1 MDPDLLPL
9 TVPGLHVLDLTLADQ
24 VLTLELAATAPDA
37 ACPLCGQSSIR
48 VHSHYARHPADLP
61 WADCVVHYV
70 LHVRRFFCGNAACR
84 RRIFAERFGPAL
96 RTYARRTSVLAT
108 RLQHLGLAV
117 GGAVGAT
124 IATLLAMPISP
135 STLLRLS
142 RQAALPA
149 RPTPRVLSID
159 DFAFRKGQTY
169 GTILVDL
176 ERHWP
181 VDLLSDREA
190 ATVAT
195 WLQAHPGVEIIS
207 RDRANAYGQAATL
220 GAPQAQQVADR
231 FHLLCNLGEALQRLL
246 ERQPAVL
253 RAVTEQLAQ
262 LAAALVIS
270 PDPEV
275 EAAPP
280 TAATGPGESLPS
292 PPQQEHAAH
301 SESDPRPEPDL
312 GTPGCGSAP
321 GAAPSAPATVQAR
334 FAAIKELAAQGCGQ
348 REIARRLQ
356 LNRRTV
362 RRYLVADE
370 PPARAVGHQAQPR
383 AHRYLPYLRG
393 RWAAGCRNAVLLWK
407 ELQGQGYE
415 GSYSSIYR
423 LLVRRLGQPCGQGA
437 GTGPGAGRSAGGGA
451 APEVRPLTARRARWL
466 LARRPSELSAAE
478 EQQRALLCATCA
490 AVATAYE
497 VAQRFAALLRERT
510 PEKLDAW
517 LRDVKGSEVAELRN
531 LAVGLQRDYGAVL
544 GALSCPGVRDKPKAK
559 SIA

>member
-1 MDPDLLPL
+1 MLTDLLQP
-9 TVPGLHVLDLTLADQ
+9 TVPGLQLLDVTTTDQ
-24 VLTLELAATAPDA
+24 ILFVEFAATASAA
-37 ACPLCGQSSIR
+37 ACPLCGQFATR
-48 VHSHYARHPADLP
+48 VHSHYTRQPADLP
-61 WADCVVHYV
+61 WADCVVRYR
-70 LHVRRFFCGNAACR
+70 LQVRRFFCDTLACP
-84 RRIFAERFGPAL
+84 RRIFAERFGSAL
-96 RTYARRTSVLAT
+96 RAYARRTTLLAT

-117 GGAVGAT
+117 GGALGAVL
-124 IATLLAMPISP
+124 ATLLGMPISP

-142 RQAALPA
+142 RAVDLPSS
-149 RPTPRVLSID
+149 PTPRVLSID

-169 GTILVDL
+169 GTILVAL

-181 VDLLSDREA
+181 GDLLPDREA
-190 ATVAT
+190 ATVVT
-195 WLQAHPGVEIIS
+195 WLQNHPGVEIIS

-262 LAAALVIS
+262 LAAALGIS

-280 TAATGPGESLPS
+280 IAATGPGESLPS

-301 SESDPRPEPDL
+301 RESDPRPEPDL
-312 GTPGCGSAP
+312 GTPGRGSAP
-321 GAAPSAPATVQAR
+321 GAAPSAPTPVQAR
-334 FAAIKELAAQGCGQ
+334 FATIKELAAQGCGQ

-393 RWAAGCRNAVLLWK
+393 RWAAGVATR
-407 ELQGQGYE
+407 
-415 GSYSSIYR
+415 SSCGRSCKGRATRGATVVFIGCWCGGWGNPVGR
-423 LLVRRLGQPCGQGA
+423 ARGLVPEPDGA
-437 GTGPGAGRSAGGGA
+437 PGAGRLRKSAPLRRGA
-451 APEVRPLTARRARWL
+451 PVGCWRADP
-466 LARRPSELSAAE
+466 A
-478 EQQRALLCATCA
+478 
-490 AVATAYE
+490 
-497 VAQRFAALLRERT
+497 
-510 PEKLDAW
+510 
-517 LRDVKGSEVAELRN
+517 N
-531 LAVGLQRDYGAVL
+531 
-544 GALSCPGVRDKPKAK
+544 
-559 SIA
+559 